1 MGNLTGEPFQEGVTK
16 QIDIRQRRL
25 GKLNRSPEDLV
36 FYNSSTAFL
45 RLASSIDVECPVDPS
60 GNVNPNLPI
69 EKLPFLTPA
78 SDYIGNNLARKC
90 VLFGGTIDISNSK
103 DLTSEKAL
111 EAALNGTTT
120 DPSLNFGLNLD
131 PFSRPLIGAYGW
143 GGIDQGY
150 KPMPAIMST
159 NISYYNR
166 GAIAKA
172 TVKIQVNSIKQLE
185 IIDVLYCRVG
195 YTMLLEWGNT
205 MYFNNNNELEAFN
218 NFSTEPLIGFFNGS
232 ATQNDIIAYIKKE
245 RETHSFNYDAMLGK
259 VVNFKYDYKPEGYEV
274 ELTLIG
280 MGDVIE
286 NFKINKGTGKTV
298 DPNALSEKASTRKE
312 QAKKALE
319 DAKSQLN
326 ALWSD
331 RGNKI
336 GFKLNLD
343 DTVNTF
349 YNNAGQAP
357 DIASFKAGDDSWLNS
372 TSTLYIQKLEEVAT
386 FMQKQHWQNPSVQIN
401 GVGVGGFTDFH
412 YKALGVTT
420 DISQPKTDY
429 KVADINNNPL
439 FLGAAGDKLAAFAQQ
454 LKSAVSAVKSATA
467 NITNTDA
474 AFDQAKVI
482 ESNAIVQNQ
491 SRCSLT
497 QWLYDNV
504 YRKSQA
510 EATVAIGAYSNGFT
524 NPVLKIPFK
533 KHEGQ
538 SSCNFEQAYIKL
550 GVLFSYLRNE
560 LLVYDS
566 SKTNA
571 APEQKATSLSTGV
584 PIDVGVPFFDFDLDR
599 IKTVCMNFPNQMSGN
614 PEICVIP
621 FNYYD
626 KETLKTPIDGKTK
639 VTAVYN
645 FNLIGVED
653 DNSGYIVKGNPYLG
667 RPLDIYV
674 NINHITN
681 CIDSST
687 DAYGKTSMLPFLK
700 SVINGINVA
709 LGGIN
714 RLSIGYDAEI
724 NSIKLIE
731 EHNLQYEEL
740 MTGGEIATF
749 NVYGIAN
756 APVQQSQEQTTSP
769 NVSNLWGSFVT
780 DANFSIKIPPNMA
793 AMASISAQ
801 ASGNIVG
808 ENATGLSKLNKGL
821 TDRIIT
827 FKLDPASIGLPTPGE
842 ASDPTV
848 IFGKNLDL
856 QSTLFKAIYIDKFLD
871 KDSISSLVDIN
882 KDLAFYIT
890 GFAAEKEKMPP
901 PFFLPFDLQLTMNG
915 LSGITNYQRFAVT
928 ENILPT
934 TYKTSVVKDDNTN
947 QTVTQGIIDFLIKG
961 ISHNIAGNKWTTTI
975 DSLTV
980 ISNRFS
986 RSKGSITVTNTQTN
1000 TQ

>member
-1 MGNLTGEPFQEGVTK
+1 MGNLTGEPFQAGVTT
-16 QIDIRQRRL
+16 QIDTRQRRL

-36 FYNSSTAFL
+36 FYNSNTAFL
-45 RLASSIDVECPVDPS
+45 RLASSINVAAPIDPS
-60 GNVNPNLPI
+60 GAENPNLPI
-69 EKLPFLTPA
+69 EKLPFLFPA
-78 SDYIGNNLARKC
+78 SDYIGDSLARKC
-90 VLFGGTIDISNSK
+90 VLFGGTIDITPGRGL
-103 DLTSEKAL
+103 DLTQAR
-111 EAALNGTTT
+111 EASLNGAT

-131 PFSRPLIGAYGW
+131 PFSRPLVGAYGW

-150 KPMPAIMST
+150 KPMPAIMSA
-159 NISYYNR
+159 NVSYYNR

-205 MYFNNNNELEAFN
+205 VYFNNNDKLETFKD
-218 NFSTEPLIGFFNGS
+218 FSTAPLNGFFNGVAS
-232 ATQNDIIAYIKKE
+232 QNDIIAYIKEE
-245 RETHSFNYDAMLGK
+245 RLNHSFNYDAMLGK

-286 NFKINKGTGKTV
+286 SFKINKGTGKTT
-298 DPNALSEKASTRKE
+298 DPNALSNKASSKQDAAKE
-312 QAKKALE
+312 ASDKAK
-319 DAKSQLN
+319 DQLN
-326 ALWSD
+326 AFWSD
-331 RGNKI
+331 RKNKI
-336 GFKLNLD
+336 GFQIDIDASIKSL
-343 DTVNTF
+343 
-349 YNNAGQAP
+349 YPGNAAQFEGG
-357 DIASFKAGDDSWLNS
+357 FKAGDIDWLNNS
-372 TSTLYIQKLEEVAT
+372 SLLYIQKLEEIAT
-386 FMQKQHWQNPSVQIN
+386 FMKTQHENNTVSLG
-401 GVGVGGFTDFH
+401 GVNVSSFSAWH
-412 YKALGVTT
+412 YEQLGVQDTSVSKNT
-420 DISQPKTDY
+420 LQVKDTNGNSIW
-429 KVADINNNPL
+429 
-439 FLGAAGDKLAAFAQQ
+439 LGEAGGKLASFAQGLQ
-454 LKSAVSAVKSATA
+454 AAVSAYRNAENSLKSASKA
-467 NITNTDA
+467 I
-474 AFDQAKVI
+474 DQAKVT

-497 QWLYDNV
+497 QWLYDNI
-504 YRKSQA
+504 YRKNQA
-510 EATVAIGAYSNGFT
+510 DATTAIGAYTGNFL

-566 SKTNA
+566 TKTNA
-571 APEQKATSLSTGV
+571 KPDQKATSYSTGASL
-584 PIDVGVPFFDFDLDR
+584 DVGVPFFDFDLDR
-599 IKTVCMNFPNQMSGN
+599 ITTVCMNFPNQMSGN
-614 PEICVIP
+614 PEICVVP

-626 KETLKTPIDGKTK
+626 KETLKNPIDGKTK

-645 FNLIGVED
+645 FNLIGVEE

-700 SVINGINVA
+700 SVVNGINVA

-714 RLSIGYDAEI
+714 RLSIGYDADS
-724 NSIKLIE
+724 NKIKLIE

-740 MTGGEIATF
+740 MTGGEVATF

-780 DANFSIKIPPNMA
+780 DVNFSIKIPPNMA

-808 ENATGLSKLNKGL
+808 ENATGLSRLNKGL

-827 FKLDPASIGLPTPGE
+827 LKLDPASIGLPIPGQ

-848 IFGKNLDL
+848 IFGKNLEI
-856 QSTLFKAIYIDKFLD
+856 QSTLFKAIYTDKFLD
-871 KDSISSLVDIN
+871 KESISSLVDIN

-915 LSGITNYQRFAVT
+915 LSGMTNYQRFAVT

-986 RSKGSITVTNTQTN
+986 RSKGSITVTNTQ
-1000 TQ
+1000 

>member
-1 MGNLTGEPFQEGVTK
+1 MGNLTGEPFQAGVTK
-16 QIDIRQRRL
+16 QIDTRQRRL

-45 RLASSIDVECPVDPS
+45 RLASSINVAAPIDPS
-60 GNVNPNLPI
+60 GAENPNLPI
-69 EKLPFLTPA
+69 EKLPFLSPA
-78 SDYIGNNLARKC
+78 SDYIGDSLARKC
-90 VLFGGTIDISNSK
+90 VLFGGTIDITPGRGL
-103 DLTSEKAL
+103 DLNQAR
-111 EAALNGTTT
+111 EASLNGAT
-120 DPSLNFGLNLD
+120 DPSLNFGINTD
-131 PFSRPLIGAYGW
+131 PFSRPLVGAYGW

-150 KPMPAIMST
+150 KPMPAIMSA

-195 YTMLLEWGNT
+195 YTMLLEWGNNV
-205 MYFNNNNELEAFN
+205 YFNNNNELETFRD
-218 NFSTEPLIGFFNGS
+218 FSTAPLKGFFDGK
-232 ATQNDIIAYIKKE
+232 ATQNDIITYIKKE
-245 RETHSFNYDAMLGK
+245 RSDHSFNYDAMLGK

-286 NFKINKGTGKTV
+286 NFKINKGTGKTT

-312 QAKKALE
+312 QAKKAA
-319 DAKSQLN
+319 DAAKDELN

-331 RGNKI
+331 RNNKI

-343 DTVNTF
+343 DAINTL

-357 DIASFKAGDDSWLNS
+357 ELASFKAGDENWLNS
-372 TSTLYIQKLEEVAT
+372 TSPLYIKNLEDVAT
-386 FMQKQHWQNPSVQIN
+386 FMQTQHNLNSSAQIN

-412 YKALGVTT
+412 YKALGVIDTN
-420 DISQPKTDY
+420 QPKNTFNVNSID
-429 KVADINNNPL
+429 NTPL
-439 FLGAAGDKLAAFAQQ
+439 WLGTAGAKLAAFAQQ
-454 LKSAVSAVKSATA
+454 LKSAVSAVRSAIA
-467 NITNTDA
+467 NIANTDA

-504 YRKSQA
+504 YRKNQT

-550 GVLFSYLRNE
+550 GVLFNYLRNE

-566 SKTNA
+566 SKKDAN
-571 APEQKATSLSTGV
+571 PDQKATSYSTGT

-599 IKTVCMNFPNQMSGN
+599 VKTLCMNFPNQMSGN
-614 PEICVIP
+614 PEVCVIP

-645 FNLIGVED
+645 FNLPGVEVD
-653 DNSGYIVKGNPYLG
+653 DSGYIVKGNPYLG

-700 SVINGINVA
+700 SIVNGINVA

-740 MTGGEIATF
+740 MTGGEVATF

-769 NVSNLWGSFVT
+769 NISNLWGSFVT
-780 DANFSIKIPPNMA
+780 DVNFSIKIPPNMA

-808 ENATGLSKLNKGL
+808 ENATGLSRLNKGL

-827 FKLDPASIGLPTPGE
+827 FKLDPASIGLPIPGQ

-848 IFGKNLDL
+848 IFGKNLEL
-856 QSTLFKAIYIDKFLD
+856 QSTLFKAIYADKFLD

-915 LSGITNYQRFAVT
+915 LSGMTNYQRFAVT

-961 ISHNIAGNKWTTTI
+961 ISHTITGNKWTTTI

>member
-1 MGNLTGEPFQEGVTK
+1 MGNLTGEPFQAEVTK

-45 RLASSIDVECPVDPS
+45 RLASSINVAAPIDPS
-60 GNVNPNLPI
+60 GAENPNLPI

-78 SDYIGNNLARKC
+78 SDYIGDSLARKC
-90 VLFGGTIDISNSK
+90 VLFGGTIDISNSV
-103 DLTSEKAL
+103 
-111 EAALNGTTT
+111 T
-120 DPSLNFGLNLD
+120 DPSLNFGINTD

-150 KPMPAIMST
+150 KPMPAIISA
-159 NISYYNR
+159 NVSYYNR

-172 TVKIQVNSIKQLE
+172 TVKMQVNSIKQLE

-205 MYFNNNNELEAFN
+205 MYFNNNDKLEAFN
-218 NFSTEPLIGFFNGS
+218 DFSTKPLKGFFDGNT
-232 ATQNDIIAYIKKE
+232 TQNDIIAYIKEE
-245 RETHSFNYDAMLGK
+245 RATHSFNYDAMLGK

-286 NFKINKGTGKTV
+286 NFKINKGTGKTT
-298 DPNALSEKASTRKE
+298 DPNALSGKASTRKE
-312 QAKKALE
+312 QASKAL
-319 DAKSQLN
+319 DAAKDQLN

-343 DTVNTF
+343 DTINAL
-349 YNNAGQAP
+349 YNSAGQAP
-357 DIASFKAGDDSWLNS
+357 DIASFKAGDESWLNS
-372 TSTLYIQKLEEVAT
+372 TANSYITKLEEVAT
-386 FMQKQHWQNPSVQIN
+386 FMQQQHFNNPSVSIN
-401 GVGVGGFTDFH
+401 GVGVGGFTDHH
-412 YKALGVTT
+412 YKALGVIT
-420 DISQPKTDY
+420 DITQPKTEF
-429 KVADINNNPL
+429 KVNDIMGNPL
-439 FLGAAGDKLAAFAQQ
+439 FLGTAGDKLATFAQQ
-454 LKSAVSAVKSATA
+454 LKSAVSAVRSAKA

-474 AFDQAKVI
+474 AFDQAKVT

-504 YRKSQA
+504 YRKNQA

-533 KHEGQ
+533 KSEGQ

-550 GVLFSYLRNE
+550 GVLFNYLRNE
-560 LLVYDS
+560 LLVYDN

-571 APEQKATSLSTGV
+571 EPDQKATSYSTGA
-584 PIDVGVPFFDFDLDR
+584 PLDVGVPFFDFDLDR
-599 IKTVCMNFPNQMSGN
+599 INTVCMSFPNQMSGN
-614 PEICVIP
+614 PEVCVIP

-645 FNLIGVED
+645 FNLAGVEV

-687 DAYGKTSMLPFLK
+687 DTYGKTSMLPFLK
-700 SVINGINVA
+700 AIINGINVA

-714 RLSIGYDAEI
+714 RLSIGYDADV
-724 NSIKLIE
+724 NKIKLIE

-740 MTGGEIATF
+740 MTGREVATF

-769 NVSNLWGSFVT
+769 NISNLWGSFVT

-793 AMASISAQ
+793 GFAAISAQ
-801 ASGNIVG
+801 ANANITG
-808 ENATGLSKLNKGL
+808 ENATGLSRLNKGL

-827 FKLDPASIGLPTPGE
+827 FKLDPASIGLPIPGQ

-848 IFGKNLDL
+848 IFGKNLEL
-856 QSTLFKAIYIDKFLD
+856 QSTLFKAIYDSKFLD
-871 KDSISSLVDIN
+871 KDSVSSLVDIN

-901 PFFLPFDLQLTMNG
+901 PFFIPFDLQLTMNG
-915 LSGITNYQRFAVT
+915 LSGMTNYQRFAVT

-947 QTVTQGIIDFLIKG
+947 QTVTQGILDFLIKG
-961 ISHNIAGNKWTTTI
+961 ISHTIAGNKWTTTI

-986 RSKGSITVTNTQTN
+986 RSQGSITVTNTQTN